1 MSVRARQHLARVLVG
16 LAVLVLAHLLLRGYV
31 TDDTYIHLR
40 YAENFAARG
49 EFAFNPGE
57 SSYGATSPLWI
68 FGLAGLLKLG
78 LAGEAAAWTLGLLCG
93 ALAVVMWAELLRR
106 LPFPRRWRWALFLA
120 GIADAWFLRWT
131 MSGMETPLAVVA
143 PLALLWPL
151 GCRWTPQPHGSPP
164 SAELRRRYL
173 AWGVAAGLA
182 GLVRPEF
189 LLLGPLALPWLLWA
203 EYRRG
208 EDLGGVSGRYQA
220 RPQNLIAAVVVGWL
234 VAAGPWLVYARL
246 TFGRFLPG
254 TAAAKSNDV
263 SFDLLELADYLV
275 RSVAQLA
282 VTQGVLWLF
291 LVVVAV
297 LIIVGRRDPDDP
309 DDDTDDAEW
318 DDPPEFRDWSL
329 WRAGAMVGIPL
340 TWAAVVIGGY
350 AVARVWI
357 ISRYLVP
364 LAMPLLIA
372 VGVLSFWLVRGSG
385 PFTGRRR
392 ADREIGGLAIA
403 LTLAINV
410 AVLVQKVQ
418 PHARSFSAGVREC
431 YLDLGRRL
439 ADESPPGAVVAALD
453 IGALAYGSDLRVLD
467 LMGLVSP
474 EIMVLGRRLGFE
486 PMVTSGRWLRA
497 GGDQPPQWFVDRTD
511 GPPRW
516 DGKLVDGVRF
526 DLVDTCVMHG
536 VGLRETQDWTVAL
549 YRLTSAP

>member
-1 MSVRARQHLARVLVG
+1 VSSRARQHLARVFLG
-16 LAVLVLAHLLLRGYV
+16 LAVLVAARLLLRGYV

-57 SSYGATSPLWI
+57 STYGATSPLWI
-68 FGLAGLLKLG
+68 FGLAGLLELG
-78 LAGEAAAWTLGLLCG
+78 LAGETAAWTLGLLSG
-93 ALAVVMWAELLRR
+93 ALAVLLWAELLRR

-131 MSGMETPLAVVA
+131 MSGMETPLAVA
-143 PLALLWPL
+143 ALLALLWPL
-151 GCRWTPQPHGSPP
+151 GCHWKPQPQGSPP

-182 GLVRPEF
+182 ALVRPEF

-208 EDLGGVSGRYQA
+208 DDLGGLTGRYQA
-220 RPQNLIAAVVVGWL
+220 RPQNLLLGAATGWL
-234 VAAGPWLVYARL
+234 IAAGPWLIYARL

-254 TAAAKSNDV
+254 TAAAKSNDLA
-263 SFDLLELADYLV
+263 FAPLEMVGYLA

-282 VTQGVLWLF
+282 VTQGLLWVF

-297 LIIVGRRDPDDP
+297 LVIVGRHDPDDP
-309 DDDTDDAEW
+309 DDDTDDEEW
-318 DDPPEFRDWSL
+318 DDPPEFREWSL

-350 AVARVWI
+350 AVSRVWI

-364 LAMPLLIA
+364 LALPLLLAI
-372 VGVLSFWLVRGSG
+372 GVLSFWLVRGSG
-385 PFTGRRR
+385 PFAGRRR
-392 ADREIGGLAIA
+392 ADREIGGLALV
-403 LTLAINV
+403 LTLLLNGAI
-410 AVLVQKVQ
+410 LVQKVQ
-418 PHARSFSAGVREC
+418 PHARTFSAGVREC
-431 YLDLGRRL
+431 YLAMGRWL
-439 ADESPPGAVVAALD
+439 AEESPPGAVVAALD

-474 EIMVLGRRLGFE
+474 EIMVLGREMGFE
-486 PMVTSGRWLRA
+486 PMVASGRWLRA
-497 GGDQPPQWFVDRTD
+497 SGDRPPQWFVDRTD

-516 DGKLVDGVRF
+516 DGRVVDGVRF
-526 DLVDTCVMHG
+526 DLADTCVIHG
-536 VGLRETQDWTVAL
+536 VGLREAQDWTVAL
-549 YRLTSAP
+549 YRLVSVP